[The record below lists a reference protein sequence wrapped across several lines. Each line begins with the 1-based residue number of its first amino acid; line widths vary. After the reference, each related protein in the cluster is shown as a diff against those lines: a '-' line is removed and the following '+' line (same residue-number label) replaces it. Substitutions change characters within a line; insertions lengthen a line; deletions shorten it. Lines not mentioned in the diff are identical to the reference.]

1 MITFWRESCLR
12 LLWGGVIILLISPG
26 LFSRQQTLV
35 ETSLVVN
42 VEVPVRVFDN
52 QGHFV
57 DNLTIDDFE
66 VYEDGVRQKIDAVY
80 LIKKNLI
87 RRKEEKKKL
96 KPETKRTFFLIFE
109 ISEYTPR
116 IARAI
121 DDFIEKVLLP
131 EDQLIVVTPQKTYRL
146 KEISVKVKKRKE
158 IANELKARLRRDANM
173 GAADYRS
180 ALRDL
185 QTLAAK
191 ITSALATD
199 NQQAG
204 PADSNIPLN
213 LGDMEVLIN
222 QYMSYLQKLEVLRRV
237 DELRLMD
244 FARYLKTLE
253 GQKYVFLLYQR
264 EFIPQIEEKVWIQAA
279 SLYQNEEGIDL
290 RHFIADIMELYKR
303 DVSVDVEKIKRAFAD
318 ASTSIH
324 FLYLTEPK
332 KHIPGVTFVERTGD
346 IFAPFVEMARASGGF
361 YDSSYNPQFLFRK
374 ALQAAE
380 NYYLLYYTPKTPIGE
395 GKFRHIKVKVKR
407 PGVRI
412 IHRLGYYAY

>member
-1 MITFWRESCLR
+1 MSTFWQKKWIW
-12 LLWGGVIILLISPG
+12 LLWGGVAILLISPG

-42 VEVPVRVFDN
+42 VEVPVRVFDSR
-52 QGHFV
+52 GRFV
-57 DNLTIDDFE
+57 DSLTIDDFE

-116 IARAI
+116 IGRAI
-121 DDFIEKVLLP
+121 DEFIEKVLLP

-146 KEISVKVKKRKE
+146 KEMSVKVKKRKE
-158 IANELKARLRRDANM
+158 IAEELKTRLRRDASM

-185 QTLAAK
+185 QNLAAQ
-191 ITSALATD
+191 ITSTLTKN
-199 NQQAG
+199 NQEGAAVDRNAPPDLG
-204 PADSNIPLN
+204 NIESL
-213 LGDMEVLIN
+213 VT
-222 QYMSYLQKLEVLRRV
+222 QYMSYLQKLEVLRKV
-237 DELRLMD
+237 DELRLLD
-244 FARYLKTLE
+244 FARYLKTVE

-264 EFIPQIEEKVWIQAA
+264 EFIPQVNEKVWIQAA
-279 SLYQNEEGIDL
+279 SLYQNVEGIDL
-290 RHFIADIMELYKR
+290 RHFIADVMDLYKR
-303 DVSVDVEKIKRAFAD
+303 DISVDVEKIKRAYAD

-346 IFAPFVEMARASGGF
+346 IFAPFVEMSRASGGF
-361 YDSSYNPQFLFRK
+361 YESSYNPQFLFQK
-374 ALQAAE
+374 ALRAAE
-380 NYYLLYYTPKTPIGE
+380 NYYLLYYTPKEPIGE

-407 PGVRI
+407 PGFRVV
-412 IHRLGYYAY
+412 HRLGYFAY

>member
-1 MITFWRESCLR
+1 MSTFWQKKWIW
-12 LLWGGVIILLISPG
+12 LLWGGVAILLISPG

-42 VEVPVRVFDN
+42 VEVPVRVFDSR
-52 QGHFV
+52 GRFV

-80 LIKKNLI
+80 LVKKNLI

-116 IARAI
+116 IGRAI
-121 DDFIEKVLLP
+121 DEFIEKVLLP

-146 KEISVKVKKRKE
+146 KEMSVKVKKRKE
-158 IANELKARLRRDANM
+158 IAEELKTRLRRDASM

-185 QTLAAK
+185 QNLAAQ
-191 ITSALATD
+191 ITSTLTKN
-199 NQQAG
+199 NQEGAAVDRNAPPDLG
-204 PADSNIPLN
+204 NI
-213 LGDMEVLIN
+213 ESLIT
-222 QYMSYLQKLEVLRRV
+222 QYMSYLQKLEVLRKV
-237 DELRLMD
+237 DELRLLD
-244 FARYLKTLE
+244 FARYLKTVE

-264 EFIPQIEEKVWIQAA
+264 EFIPQVDEKVWIQAA
-279 SLYQNEEGIDL
+279 SLYQNVEGIDL
-290 RHFIADIMELYKR
+290 RHFIADVMDLYKR
-303 DVSVDVEKIKRAFAD
+303 DISVDVEKIKRAYAD

-332 KHIPGVTFVERTGD
+332 KHIPRVTFVERTGD

-361 YDSSYNPQFLFRK
+361 YESSYNPQFLFQK

-380 NYYLLYYTPKTPIGE
+380 NYYLLYYTPKEPIGE

-407 PGVRI
+407 PGLRVV
-412 IHRLGYYAY
+412 HRLGYFAY